1 MAQSSER
8 KINFKSLVS
17 YGIGDL
23 YGGGSFLI
31 ISTLF
36 LFFLTDV
43 VGLRPA
49 LAGLVVFGGKFWDA
63 VSDPLMGCISD
74 RTKSKYGR
82 RRLYFLIG
90 IVPVFISFFLLWI
103 SFKSGSEFL
112 LFLYYFFAYVLFCTV
127 YTMVMVP
134 YSSLPAEMSLDYKE
148 RTRLSGARMIF
159 SQLSSII
166 SGVVPGMLVNNLY
179 KDNPRMGFLL
189 VGIIFGL
196 FYAMPW
202 YFVFKGTWE
211 LPEAEQNMPSSS
223 LSKAFSDMRTLFR
236 VRSFRIHIGMYILG
250 YSALDVLSAL
260 FVYYL
265 THHIGARG
273 YYTACLGTMLIS
285 QLIVLPLYLFI
296 ANRLGKGKAYMIG
309 AAIVVVIGSLFYG
322 IPAGAPLST
331 LMLLS
336 AGLGFGLSAIVAMP
350 WAMLPESADADEL
363 VNGLQR
369 AGSVAGSF
377 TLIRKLVQALVL
389 WLVGILLAAIGY
401 TANTQASLETIQGIR
416 LFFSFGPT
424 TLVLL
429 GGALAL
435 LYPITPKTNAIMRTE
450 LTKRHEGTTAPQEML
465 SQEAR
470 SALAKIGGH
479 VDAQP

>member
-1 MAQSSER
+1 MA
-8 KINFKSLVS
+8 
-17 YGIGDL
+17 L
-23 YGGGSFLI
+23 YN
-31 ISTLF
+31 
-36 LFFLTDV
+36 
-43 VGLRPA
+43 
-49 LAGLVVFGGKFWDA
+49 
-63 VSDPLMGCISD
+63 
-74 RTKSKYGR
+74 
-82 RRLYFLIG
+82 
-90 IVPVFISFFLLWI
+90 
-103 SFKSGSEFL
+103 
-112 LFLYYFFAYVLFCTV
+112 
-127 YTMVMVP
+127 
-134 YSSLPAEMSLDYKE
+134 YKE

-166 SGVVPGMLVNNLY
+166 SGVVPGMLVNTIY

-189 VGIIFGL
+189 VGLIFGL

-202 YFVFKGTWE
+202 FFVFKGTWE

-223 LSKAFSDMRTLFR
+223 LGKAFSDMRTLFR

-296 ANRLGKGKAYMIG
+296 ANQLGKGKAYTIG
-309 AAIVVVIGSLFYG
+309 AVIVVVIGSLFYG

-336 AGLGFGLSAIVAMP
+336 AGLGFGLSAVVVMP

-401 TANTQASLETIQGIR
+401 TANTQASPETIQGIR

-435 LYPITPKTNAIMRTE
+435 LYPITPKTNYIMRTE
-450 LTKRHEGTTAPQEML
+450 LTKRHEGTRAPLETL

-479 VDAQP
+479 FDAQP